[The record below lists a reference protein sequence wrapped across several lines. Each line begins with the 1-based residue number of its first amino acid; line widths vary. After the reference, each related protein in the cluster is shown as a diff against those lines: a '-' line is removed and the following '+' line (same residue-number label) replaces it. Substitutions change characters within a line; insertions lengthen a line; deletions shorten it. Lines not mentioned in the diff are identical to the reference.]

1 MKKTLLAAVLLLI
14 LTVANSF
21 AQNKRVAVVSFYVSK
36 QIDVSDFGVIGK
48 EAADK
53 LSDNPDFNLTP
64 LLISYHDQFYNTYA
78 KNFPFDLVAE
88 GDVINTD
95 QYKTFVPIG
104 SPDEPNDYQKY
115 AIPYTGYKIMSRW
128 GENDNIKNL
137 LAIFSQYDGLMKV
150 SISFQMLKYG
160 FNNMGVV
167 RMMATTSITLHNK
180 DGKKVFSIVENGK
193 SKSVSPMV
201 AGVPVMTPDKVLP
214 MCQSAMDE
222 LMIALNKDLPKLIK
236 KTDAKL

>member
-1 MKKTLLAAVLLLI
+1 MLI
-14 LTVANSF
+14 VTGSF
-21 AQNKRVAVVSFYVSK
+21 AQNKRVAVVSFYISK
-36 QIDVSDFGVIGK
+36 QIDVSDFGSAAK
-48 EAADK
+48 EAAIK
-53 LSDNPDFNLTP
+53 LSNDADFNLTP
-64 LLISYHDQFYNTYA
+64 LLISYHDQFFNSYA

-95 QYKTFVPIG
+95 AYKTFVPENDG
-104 SPDEPNDYQKY
+104 SNDDVKY
-115 AIPYTGYKIMSRW
+115 GTSYSGYKIMTTW
-128 GENDNIKNL
+128 GENDNIKHL

-150 SISFQMLKYG
+150 DISFTMLKYG

-167 RMMATTSITLHNK
+167 KIMATTTISLHNK
-180 DGKKVFSIVENGK
+180 DGKRVFAITENGK

-201 AGVPVMTPDKVLP
+201 AGIPVMTPDKVLP

-222 LMIALNKDLPKLIK
+222 LMIALDKDLPKLIK